1 MKIKVM
7 IMILKC
13 GKLFFCIKIIL
24 FACLNQYYLM
34 YYSCCFVFLKT
45 GEQSEPPTQAI
56 LEKQRLVLE
65 GLREKLELNIS
76 NVDKLPA
83 AELQQVV
90 DKAVNQVSSMI
101 IYQLFRNEMSLE
113 LLFQTYNLT

>member
-1 MKIKVM
+1 
-7 IMILKC
+7 
-13 GKLFFCIKIIL
+13 
-24 FACLNQYYLM
+24 M

-90 DKAVNQVSSMI
+90 DKAVSQVSSMI